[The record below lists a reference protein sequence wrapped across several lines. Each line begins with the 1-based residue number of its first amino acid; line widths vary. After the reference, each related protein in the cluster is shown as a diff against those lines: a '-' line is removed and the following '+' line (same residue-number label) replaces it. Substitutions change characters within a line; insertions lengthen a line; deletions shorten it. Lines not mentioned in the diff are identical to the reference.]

1 MAIRS
6 HCCLVQVILGKV
18 ESGTLR
24 VGDKLT
30 LIPTSKNCKAETIW
44 IDDVRVNSAKPGEN
58 IQVRLSGVTEKE
70 VQKGYVIVYPRGR
83 VPGCNALLASLIL
96 RFVVCSRAK
105 PLTPVKTILTQ
116 LMIMDLGTTGLL
128 TAGYKCMLHC
138 HTLEEECWIEKVRLQ
153 VLLLWMTHGRLTM
166 MLQLV
171 CEIDKKTGKPKK
183 TPCAFVRQG
192 SIANII
198 LEVPQTMAVDTFKG
212 HQQLGRF
219 TLRDEG
225 RTVAIGKILEINPS
239 I

>member
-1 MAIRS
+1 MVPS
-6 HCCLVQVILGKV
+6 VILGKV

-70 VQKGYVIVYPRGR
+70 VQKG
-83 VPGCNALLASLIL
+83 
-96 RFVVCSRAK
+96 FVVCSRAK